1 MADLF
6 CDEMELDHAQPCDMI
21 ECGICADD
29 VPTHNSISITPTED
43 KVCRP
48 CFDEGVKQLF
58 KDALMY
64 EHAYPVKWGSTT
76 LNPHDFAKYM
86 EPGFIM
92 KWIFRLREYE
102 RPRNEKVY
110 CSHLVLSEDNSPM
123 ALKEVEILSAVDDEK
138 SMHECGSFLGGTLP
152 ITSAISTY
160 ACITCQGSTCG
171 ICSSSFFDSPLQHV
185 CIDAEDTFVVADDP
199 FKDMK
204 RGEEIQICPT
214 CEAPT
219 QLKDGCN
226 YITCKCRS
234 CFCFCCGETLPPK
247 EEQTDHFLVGKPCPK
262 WNKKGASNARHESN
276 PVVLA
281 FRSASHRL
289 DSQTKGL
296 ILVYDELQPQAL
308 EKALSDPDRASRL
321 AWAGLG
327 RLTAELRYT
336 LQSHFVIDV
345 LPKQSRHFQQVR
357 DAYLRSYHEIN
368 VLVTEIKRITTVEH
382 QAMETA
388 VVTGQALVHDRHEA
402 LVKCFDESIATL
414 TAEEE
419 VQARR
424 QTYLTELR
432 RRFRLDPEINLA
444 IRNTT
449 RVMREARAKE
459 TQDPANAEVWGAIVR
474 LVDALN
480 AALQVPVQIE
490 IPPMTLATLKSL
502 RTTYSTKGEIVE
514 KELAAVA
521 SQGIVQLD
529 KGLEAALSVYQTKH
543 EVFSKELDRRINDMV
558 AQDIIDSVYKRD
570 SRTIQL
576 VEDVLQLRDDALA
589 NVGPHPANTH
599 FHRHISALSTKVTEG
614 LKLQHA
620 TEHLASLPVET
631 LDSYRTSYLDQH
643 VSLSETVKAI
653 ATQAY
658 VKPDAPPSRSF
669 NHEKWAIALAAY
681 HVRHHPFMARI
692 DYVILLGR
700 VREVMDATMLAW
712 RKQSTE
718 PLQAIGSLKFKAEA
732 YRALN
737 GQTQQPTTTAMWC
750 TVADV
755 STQLQILLQM
765 QLLNSSAQPPKSLIT
780 FRALYQQLYYL
791 MVSLLSTLNV
801 GPSSKHLDVGEVG
814 VRSALIHAYSAVRQH
829 HDSFVDRLDSAI
841 TTSKPDG
848 ILPKWPVKQSPLGQS
863 EHLFNL
869 QQSTQSLQVPIT
881 FRRPLLDG
889 LSWTVDTK
897 ETKNLLAALA
907 KANKDAEAAAKVRPK
922 TATTMRLSQDLARLL
937 SGALEF
943 QHRLTQDDRFRPQE
957 QTLLRCQIMHVNIN
971 RKAAEFT
978 ASARRRHGLE
988 LGKMLKGVFREYQ
1001 ARHKIFMQRLED
1013 INAERKRELSASEQ
1027 AIWRHRG

>member
-6 CDEMELDHAQPCDMI
+6 CDEMELDLAQSWEMV

-29 VPTHNSISITPTED
+29 VPTRNSFRIVPTED
-43 KVCRP
+43 RVCGS
-48 CFDEGVKQLF
+48 CFEDGVKQLF

-76 LNPHDFAKYM
+76 VNPHDFAQYM

-110 CSHLVLSEDNSPM
+110 CSHLVLSDDNSPV

-160 ACITCQGSTCG
+160 ACVTCQGSTCG
-171 ICSSSFFDSPLQHV
+171 ICSSSFFDNPLQHV
-185 CIDAEDTFVVADDP
+185 CIDAEDTLVVADDP

-234 CFCFCCGETLPPK
+234 CFCYCCAETLPPK

-262 WNKKGASNARHESN
+262 WNKKGASNARHEPN

-308 EKALSDPDRASRL
+308 EKALSDPDQASRL

-336 LQSHFVIDV
+336 LQSHFIIDL

-382 QAMETA
+382 QAMEMA
-388 VVTGQALVHDRHEA
+388 IATGQALVHERHEA
-402 LVKCFDESIATL
+402 LVKCLDESIATL
-414 TAEEE
+414 TTEEE
-419 VQARR
+419 AQARR

-449 RVMREARAKE
+449 RVMSEARAKE
-459 TQDPANAEVWGAIVR
+459 TQDSANAEVWSAIVR

-502 RTTYSTKGEIVE
+502 RTTYSTKGEIVQ
-514 KELAAVA
+514 KQLAAVA

-529 KGLEAALSVYQTKH
+529 KGLVAALSVYQTKH

-589 NVGPHPANTH
+589 DVGPHPANTH
-599 FHRHISALSTKVTEG
+599 MHRHISALSTKVTEG

-631 LDSYRTSYLDQH
+631 LVSYRFSYLDQH

-669 NHEKWAIALAAY
+669 NREKWAMALAAY
-681 HVRHHPFMARI
+681 HARHHPFMARI
-692 DYVILLGR
+692 DHVILLGR
-700 VREVMDATMLAW
+700 VREVLDATIPAW
-712 RKQSTE
+712 RKLSTE
-718 PLQAIGSLKFKAEA
+718 PLQAIGSHKFKAEA
-732 YRALN
+732 YWGLD
-737 GQTQQPTTTAMWC
+737 GQTQQPTVTAMWC
-750 TVADV
+750 NVADV
-755 STQLQILLQM
+755 STQLLRLLQM
-765 QLLNSSAQPPKSLIT
+765 QLFDSSSQPLKSLVL
-780 FRALYQQLYYL
+780 FRALYQQLHYL
-791 MVSLLSTLNV
+791 MESLISRLNL
-801 GPSSKHLDVGEVG
+801 GPSSRHLDVS
-814 VRSALIHAYSAVRQH
+814 VRTALIHAYSAARQH
-829 HDSFVDRLDSAI
+829 HDSFVDRLDSGI
-841 TTSKPDG
+841 TTGKPDG
-848 ILPKWPVKQSPLGQS
+848 ILPKWPVKQFSLGHS
-863 EHLFNL
+863 EAAHSFDV
-869 QQSTQSLQVPIT
+869 QQSTRSLQVPIP
-881 FRRPLLDG
+881 FRKPLLDG

-907 KANKDAEAAAKVRPK
+907 EANKNAEAAAKLRPK

-943 QHRLTQDDRFRPQE
+943 QHRLTEDDRFRPQE

-971 RKAAEFT
+971 RKAVEFI
-978 ASARRRHGLE
+978 ASARPRHGPE

-1027 AIWRHRG
+1027 AIWKHRG